1 MKTNETLK
9 ICAAVCEYNPF
20 HNGHAY
26 HLSQM
31 KQSGADL
38 TVVMM
43 SGNFTQRGAPAMLD
57 KYTRARHACLQGA
70 DIVIELPT
78 VFATANAEV
87 FAQGALKLIASLPGQ
102 KTLCFGAETPDKDV
116 FLSAAKA
123 LNSESKSFKESLKEE
138 LATGAPYAKARAAAL
153 QKTTDIPEEIL
164 SSPNNI
170 LGLEYTRATVKN
182 NYTIDLL
189 PIPRQGAMHGDVDVR
204 GDTASSTAIRALF
217 TSGQVKKTKKC
228 VPQHVYA
235 DLKDAKNLDF
245 DSLYLYSILMTDA
258 ETLAK
263 TADCTEGLENRIKAL
278 AVESDTFATFLQK
291 TATKRYTDARI
302 RRICTANL
310 LSIRDEFVK
319 KCLKSDLYL
328 KVLAYRENSGAL
340 AVLSQAQYP
349 LMMRMS
355 DQIKLQGVAKSC
367 FEKDLQCANLYT
379 MVSESDMPI
388 FIPKRYKRQTKRPLK
403 TGAFFVWRDRS
414 VSRVLSYAAI
424 YLDGALPPRSSD
436 VR

>member
-26 HLSQM
+26 HLEQM
-31 KQSGADL
+31 KASGADL
-38 TVVMM
+38 TVVVM
-43 SGNFTQRGAPAMLD
+43 SGNFTQRGAPAILD
-57 KYTRARHACLQGA
+57 KYARARHACLQGA

-170 LGLEYTRATVKN
+170 LGLEYTRAIVKN
-182 NYTIDLL
+182 GYAVDLL
-189 PIPRQGAMHGDVDVR
+189 PVQRTGAMHGDADIQ
-204 GDTASSTAIRALF
+204 GNTASSTAIRAL
-217 TSGQVKKTKKC
+217 TTDGQIKKVKKC
-228 VPQHVYA
+228 LPPHVFA
-235 DLKDAKNLDF
+235 DLKDANIPNF
-245 DSLYLYSILMTDA
+245 DDLYLYSLLMTDA

-278 AVESDTFATFLQK
+278 AVESDTFTTFLQK

-328 KVLAYRENSGAL
+328 KVLAYREDSGAL
-340 AVLSQAQYP
+340 AILSQSKYP
-349 LMMRMS
+349 LIMRMS
-355 DQIKLQGVAKSC
+355 DQIKLQGVAKDC
-367 FEKDLQCANLYT
+367 FEKDLQCTALYS
-379 MVSESDMPI
+379 MMSG
-388 FIPKRYKRQTKRPLK
+388 KRYADFHVET
-403 TGAFFVWRDRS
+403 V
-414 VSRVLSYAAI
+414 
-424 YLDGALPPRSSD
+424 
-436 VR
+436 

>member
-1 MKTNETLK
+1 MKKNETLK

-31 KQSGADL
+31 KASGADL
-38 TVVMM
+38 TVAIM
-43 SGNFTQRGAPAMLD
+43 SGNFTQRGAPATLD
-57 KYTRARHACLQGA
+57 KYTRARHACLQGV

-78 VFATANAEV
+78 VFATANAEI

-102 KTLCFGAETPDKDV
+102 KNLCFGAETPDREA

-123 LNSESKSFKESLKEE
+123 IDNESKAFKECLKEE
-138 LATGAPYAKARAAAL
+138 LASGAPYAKARAVAL
-153 QKTTDIPEEIL
+153 RKTTDIPEEIL

-170 LGLEYTRATVKN
+170 LGLEYTRAILKN
-182 NYTIDLL
+182 NY
-189 PIPRQGAMHGDVDVR
+189 AVDVFPVPR
-204 GDTASSTAIRALF
+204 TGALHSDTDIQGNTASSTAIRAFL
-217 TSGQVKKTKKC
+217 TSGQMKKAKKC

-245 DSLYLYSILMTDA
+245 DGIYLYSLLMTEA
-258 ETLAK
+258 EMLAK
-263 TADCTEGLENRIKAL
+263 TADCTEGLENRIKAFST
-278 AVESDTFATFLQK
+278 ESDTFAAFLQK

-310 LSIRDEFVK
+310 LTIRDEFVK

-328 KVLAYRENSGAL
+328 KVLAYREDSGAL

-349 LMMRMS
+349 LIMRMS
-355 DQIKLQGVAKSC
+355 DQAKLQGIAKSC
-367 FEKDLQCANLYT
+367 FEKDLQCTNLYA
-379 MVSESDMPI
+379 MVSG
-388 FIPKRYKRQTKRPLK
+388 KRYADFYTE
-403 TGAFFVWRDRS
+403 TV
-414 VSRVLSYAAI
+414 
-424 YLDGALPPRSSD
+424 
-436 VR
+436 